1 MDEFN
6 KNDPFY
12 WNYYILLTAMSSEKM
27 EDGIEKSLYFTK
39 LFFNA
44 DNAIIYRQNEI
55 GEYEHVHNQSLM
67 NSNSNITTAILNSAK
82 SILERTDKYE
92 MNPNID
98 GLHHIAYVKVNVG
111 KQKYVIALTGD
122 KELKNLH
129 EVDTF
134 RHTMAAVL
142 GKYEQIEALSKSAE
156 IDKLTGLRTRN
167 VYEADIKDKKPL
179 EGTIYIFFYLYC
191 LKRINDVYSHQKGD
205 EYISKTTEI
214 LKRQFPEYIYTV
226 DPTGKKTKIETGNKL
241 YRVGGDEFILIS
253 DTESY
258 QNALYK
264 VMIIQD
270 EVSHIDL
277 NLGTHEILGINY
289 GLLQSRKNDTYRDL
303 YINSNA
309 LLEDNKTANY
319 QRLGIERRK

>member
-1 MDEFN
+1 MDEEN

-12 WNYYILLTAMSSEKM
+12 WNYYILLTAMSSENM
-27 EDGIEKSLYFTK
+27 EEGIGKSLYFTK

-44 DNAIIYRQNEI
+44 NNVIMYRKNEI
-55 GEYEHVHNQSLM
+55 GEYEHIHNQSLM

-82 SILERTDKYE
+82 AILDKTDKYE
-92 MNPNID
+92 MHPNIE
-98 GLHHIAYVKVNVG
+98 GLHNIAYIKVGSG
-111 KQKYVIALTGD
+111 KNEYVVALTGD
-122 KELKNLH
+122 KELKNL
-129 EVDTF
+129 ENVDMF
-134 RHTMAAVL
+134 RHTMTAVL
-142 GKYEQIEALSKSAE
+142 NKYHQIERLSKSAD
-156 IDKLTGLRTRN
+156 IDLLTGLNTRN
-167 VYEADIKDKKPL
+167 TYEADIRDKKPP
-179 EGTIYIFFYLYC
+179 EGTIYIFFDLYR

-214 LKRQFPEYIYTV
+214 LKKHFPEFIYTV
-226 DPTGKKTKIETGNKL
+226 DPTGKKTKVETGNKL

-277 NLGTHEILGINY
+277 GLDAKEILGVNY
-289 GLLQSRKNDTYRDL
+289 GLLQSRKDDTYHDL
-303 YINSNA
+303 YVNSNA

>member
-1 MDEFN
+1 MQVELFV
-6 KNDPFY
+6 
-12 WNYYILLTAMSSEKM
+12 ILLLSSSKTVPFS
-27 EDGIEKSLYFTK
+27 ISSLSRASCPETLKYG
-39 LFFNA
+39 LF
-44 DNAIIYRQNEI
+44 
-55 GEYEHVHNQSLM
+55 
-67 NSNSNITTAILNSAK
+67 
-82 SILERTDKYE
+82 
-92 MNPNID
+92 
-98 GLHHIAYVKVNVG
+98 
-111 KQKYVIALTGD
+111 
-122 KELKNLH
+122 
-129 EVDTF
+129 
-134 RHTMAAVL
+134 L
-142 GKYEQIEALSKSAE
+142 GF
-156 IDKLTGLRTRN
+156 
-167 VYEADIKDKKPL
+167 KDKKPL
-179 EGTIYIFFYLYC
+179 EGTIYIFFDLYR

-226 DPTGKKTKIETGNKL
+226 DPTGKKTKVATGNKL

-289 GLLQSRKNDTYRDL
+289 GLLQSKKDDTYRDL

-319 QRLGIERRK
+319 QKLGIERRK